1 MNFLKKMN
9 KLKIATDSKNVVEC
23 DRNSKSSQNV
33 QNLIFL
39 KKIDES
45 FHKKHEFLKI
55 AKYGKDVVECNW
67 NITIS
72 QNVPFFPKNWW
83 TFWEKMNNIKI
94 GKCSKVVTECDR
106 NSKSSQKVQKLIF
119 SKKIRWVFPEKTWI
133 FENR

>member
-1 MNFLKKMN
+1 MNN
-9 KLKIATDSKNVVEC
+9 LKIGKSRKVVTES

-55 AKYGKDVVECNW
+55 AKYGKDVVECDW
-67 NITIS
+67 NITIF

-83 TFWEKMNNIKI
+83 IFWKKMNNLKI
-94 GKCSKVVTECDR
+94 GKSSKVVTGCDR
-106 NSKSSQKVQKLIF
+106 NSISSQNVQNLIF
-119 SKKIRWVFPEKTWI
+119 KK
-133 FENR
+133 

>member
-1 MNFLKKMN
+1 MNN
-9 KLKIATDSKNVVEC
+9 LKIVKSRKVVTES

-83 TFWEKMNNIKI
+83 TFWEKMDNLKI
-94 GKCSKVVTECDR
+94 GKSSKIVRECDR
-106 NSKSSQKVQKLIF
+106 NSKSSQNVQNWF
-119 SKKIRWVFPEKTWI
+119 FQKKIRWVFPQKTWI